1 MTAVII
7 IVVCAALLCG
17 LVLFLVAPKPAP
29 EEKLLPYKYK
39 YFAHRGLYT
48 KDQSVPENSLSAF
61 RRAVEYGYPVE
72 LDVQFTKDKQIVVF
86 HDDDLKRACG
96 IDARVDALT
105 YDEMCERCR
114 LFGTDERI
122 PLFSEVLAILEGH
135 VAAIVEFKSS
145 PEGDNIHLCEMTL
158 PMLRAYKGEF
168 CVESFDPTLVAWFR
182 KNAPD
187 IVRGQLAEGYP
198 ATRRHA
204 SPFRAFML
212 SNVLCN
218 CMTRPQFIAYHVEK
232 KPFLVRLCEKMGAL
246 RVCWTVLESHDPA
259 FVESAFDNAI
269 FQFYFPPHDFQS
281 K

>member
-1 MTAVII
+1 M
-7 IVVCAALLCG
+7 
-17 LVLFLVAPKPAP
+17 
-29 EEKLLPYKYK
+29 
-39 YFAHRGLYT
+39 
-48 KDQSVPENSLSAF
+48 
-61 RRAVEYGYPVE
+61 
-72 LDVQFTKDKQIVVF
+72 
-86 HDDDLKRACG
+86 
-96 IDARVDALT
+96 
-105 YDEMCERCR
+105 
-114 LFGTDERI
+114 
-122 PLFSEVLAILEGH
+122 
-135 VAAIVEFKSS
+135 
-145 PEGDNIHLCEMTL
+145 
-158 PMLRAYKGEF
+158 
-168 CVESFDPTLVAWFR
+168 ESFDPTLVAWFR